1 MDQEVKNVLGVEE
14 NSTPAFDDKNN
25 YEGSGAG
32 TAKILAKIFYIV
44 SGVLM
49 FIGIIFLL
57 DWEGKSY
64 KTDSLVS
71 GLISI
76 SLSLSFFV
84 VAPIYKCLGT
94 IAEAAHLFKQKNQ

>member
-1 MDQEVKNVLGVEE
+1 MEQEVKNVLGVEE
-14 NSTPAFDDKNN
+14 NSTPAFDEKNI

-32 TAKILAKIFYIV
+32 TAKKLAKIFYVV

-57 DWEGKSY
+57 DWEGY
-64 KTDSLVS
+64 RTDRLVS

-76 SLSLSFFV
+76 FLSISFFV

-94 IAEAAHLFKQKNQ
+94 IAEAAQLFKQKNQ

>member
-1 MDQEVKNVLGVEE
+1 MEQEVKNVLGVEE
-14 NSTPAFDDKNN
+14 NSTPAFDEKNI

-32 TAKILAKIFYIV
+32 TAKKLAKIFYVV

-57 DWEGKSY
+57 DWEGY
-64 KTDSLVS
+64 RTDRLVS

-76 SLSLSFFV
+76 SLSISFSV

-94 IAEAAHLFKQKNQ
+94 IAEAAQLFKQKNQ

>member
-1 MDQEVKNVLGVEE
+1 MEQEVKNVLGLDE

-32 TAKILAKIFYIV
+32 TAKKIAKIFYIV

-57 DWEGKSY
+57 NWGISDKP
-64 KTDSLVS
+64 KNLVS

-76 SLSLSFFV
+76 SLSISFFV
-84 VAPIYKCLGT
+84 VAPIYKCLGR
-94 IAEAAHLFKQKNQ
+94 IAEAAQLFKQKNQ

>member
-1 MDQEVKNVLGVEE
+1 MEQEVKNLLGVEE

-25 YEGSGAG
+25 YDGSGAG
-32 TAKILAKIFYIV
+32 TIKKLAKIFYIV

-49 FIGIIFLL
+49 FIGINFLL
-57 DWEGKSY
+57 DWDGRSY
-64 KTDSLVS
+64 NTDSLVY

-76 SLSLSFFV
+76 SLSISFFV

-94 IAEAAHLFKQKNQ
+94 IAEAAQLFKQKNQ

>member
-1 MDQEVKNVLGVEE
+1 MEQEVKNVLGVEE

-57 DWEGKSY
+57 NWEGKSY
-64 KTDSLVS
+64 KTIILCRYNIKE
-71 GLISI
+71 LYI
-76 SLSLSFFV
+76 
-84 VAPIYKCLGT
+84 
-94 IAEAAHLFKQKNQ
+94 EAAPYVGIF

>member
-1 MDQEVKNVLGVEE
+1 MEQEVKNVLGIEE

-32 TAKILAKIFYIV
+32 TAKKLAIIFYIV

-49 FIGIIFLL
+49 FIGIISLL
-57 DWEGKSY
+57 KWDGRSY
-64 KTDSLVS
+64 RTDILVS

-76 SLSLSFFV
+76 SLSISFFV
-84 VAPIYKCLGT
+84 VAPIYKCIGT
-94 IAEAAHLFKQKNQ
+94 IAEAAQLFKQKNQ

>member
-1 MDQEVKNVLGVEE
+1 MEQEVKDLLGVEE

-25 YEGSGAG
+25 YDGSGAG
-32 TAKILAKIFYIV
+32 TIKKLAKIFYIV

-57 DWEGKSY
+57 DWDGRSY
-64 KTDSLVS
+64 NTDSLVS

-76 SLSLSFFV
+76 SLSISFFV

-94 IAEAAHLFKQKNQ
+94 IAEAAQLFKQKNQ